1 MRLRCPCFQN
11 RPLLNESVPAL
22 NVTTPKCSRVPIWG
36 PDSGPKI
43 GPHSM
48 STNSWW
54 TFQENQIL
62 VHQADSISNR
72 FPKGCWNCPLA
83 NLHKVSLLFW
93 LPGSLILETPS
104 CNFKVPAKSGHG
116 FIDRLIVALKKNKG
130 LDFRRP
136 ARKFRKGGPR
146 CTYAILRS

>member
-11 RPLLNESVPAL
+11 RSLLNESVPAH
-22 NVTTPKCSRVPIWG
+22 NVITPKCSRVPIWG

-43 GPHSM
+43 GPPSM

-62 VHQADSISNR
+62 VHQADPISNR

-83 NLHKVSLLFW
+83 NLPKVSLLFW
-93 LPGSLILETPS
+93 P
-104 CNFKVPAKSGHG
+104 KVPQSP
-116 FIDRLIVALKKNKG
+116 RG
-130 LDFRRP
+130 LWGRPFKWNVQKAGRQAGGARRP
-136 ARKFRKGGPR
+136 QGA
-146 CTYAILRS
+146 AILLISFSCQT